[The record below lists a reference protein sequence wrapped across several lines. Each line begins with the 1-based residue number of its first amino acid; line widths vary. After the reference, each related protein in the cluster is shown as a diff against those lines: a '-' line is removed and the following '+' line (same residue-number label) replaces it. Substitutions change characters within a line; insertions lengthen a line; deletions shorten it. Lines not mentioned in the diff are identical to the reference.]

1 MKPQLRHPLRR
12 RLIIFPAVVVS
23 FCFLAAGC
31 SALSNRLFPS
41 QSPAAD
47 RLSDPDKARLA
58 EALHLRRAIG
68 DLLWQGWGSAQIP
81 MILYNEEYAFLTGF
95 PDPPAGWLQIQARE
109 IRGGPWEEAAGDTF
123 EEGELYFQ
131 QLLLNEKATPPAFT
145 VMVGERWVSSLPSRE
160 SMEIG
165 LANEF
170 RQGIPAVLQ
179 PVVPYR
185 MAARLFL
192 SAAGGRAWYICAV
205 LHESFHAYQGMR
217 APSLLSKSENIY
229 IQYASR
235 YPWDDADFAAD
246 WQAELNTLA
255 DAVQAE
261 SDSEALALVRR
272 FLDLRLARRHAAGM
286 DATLIDLER
295 LKEWEEGLA
304 KYTELAVWRLAAD
317 PGYQPLPV
325 LAADPDFH
333 GYGGFAQR
341 WSQEV
346 DQIRRMA
353 NDDGDL
359 RFYYSGWAQA
369 VLLDR
374 LAPGWRARILT
385 EGIALEDILQ
395 EGSK

>member
-1 MKPQLRHPLRR
+1 MKPHRRHPLRR
-12 RLIIFPAVVVS
+12 LLIIFPAVVVS

-31 SALSNRLFPS
+31 SALSNRLLPS
-41 QSPAAD
+41 PSPAAD
-47 RLSDPDKARLA
+47 RLSDPDTAHLA

-68 DLLWQGWGSAQIP
+68 DALWPDWGSAGIP
-81 MILYNEEYAFLTGF
+81 MILYNEDYAFLTGY
-95 PDPPAGWLQIQARE
+95 PDPPAGWVLIPTRE
-109 IRGGPWEEAAGDTF
+109 VRGGPWEEAAGDTF
-123 EEGELYFQ
+123 EGEPYFRQ
-131 QLLLNEKATPPAFT
+131 RLLNGKDAPPAFT
-145 VMVGERWVSSLPSRE
+145 MIVGERWVSGLPSWE
-160 SMEIG
+160 SMETG

-179 PVVPYR
+179 SVVPYR

-217 APSLLSKSENIY
+217 APSLLAKSEDVY
-229 IQYASR
+229 RQHASR
-235 YPWDDADFAAD
+235 YPWEDADFAAD
-246 WQAELNTLA
+246 WQAELGTLA

-261 SDSEALALVRR
+261 SDSEALDLVRR
-272 FLDLRLARRHAAGM
+272 FLDLRRARRTAAGLKNE
-286 DATLIDLER
+286 LIDLER